1 MFDEE
6 ELVTQVDEQK
16 PEVIE
21 SLADLLWCIFS
32 SCKRLRDSTVGVEGN
47 ERGDEISKFASRFS
61 CIFGQRVYSLRV

>member
-6 ELVTQVDEQK
+6 ELVIQVDDQK

-32 SCKRLRDSTVGVEGN
+32 SCKRLRDSTEVVEAK
-47 ERGDEISKFASRFS
+47 R
-61 CIFGQRVYSLRV
+61 